1 MDKSKWQFVE
11 RYASQ
16 DGWFRIFPIG
26 TFSRL
31 GRTVELT
38 REKLANMVRNFKNG
52 LPGFRVPI
60 KRTHDDATG
69 KFGDV
74 VDLELRTDGLYARP
88 EWLPSGE
95 QMLAE
100 GSFQYLSPE
109 VLWGPTDYDG
119 QQGVTD
125 LLMGIAALNDPFFPE
140 AALYCAADY
149 ALSPLDCALS
159 PPDGAGEAHQGK
171 EGDTLDEKQLKN
183 AFTAWLQDLFGSREP
198 GGRGPQSEAFQAMA
212 ARAEQAEREAAALRA
227 QAAQAEAERR
237 HQARVERFGAA
248 LEVERYAA
256 LAGVPELLAAVED
269 DELAGRLAGQF
280 RALAAQVR
288 ESELFGEIGQPTPH
302 DLPDDPVGRYMAL
315 AASYAAEHGVDITE
329 AYAAVD
335 ALHPD
340 VYEAYRLAAGRRGS

>member
-1 MDKSKWQFVE
+1 MNKAKWQFVE

-74 VDLELRTDGLYARP
+74 VDLELRADGLYARP

-109 VLWGPTDYDG
+109 VLWGPTDYDD
-119 QQGVTD
+119 QQGITN

-140 AALYCAADY
+140 AALYCASDDTEKDY
-149 ALSPLDCALS
+149 
-159 PPDGAGEAHQGK
+159 QGK
-171 EGDTLDEKQLKN
+171 EGDTVNEKQLKN
-183 AFTAWLQDLFGSREP
+183 AFSAWLQDLFGQRDGT
-198 GGRGPQSEAFQAMA
+198 GGEAFEAMA
-212 ARAEQAEREAAALRA
+212 ARAEEAEREAAALRA
-227 QAAQAEAERR
+227 QAAQAEAEQRR
-237 HQARVERFGAA
+237 QARIERFGAA

-256 LAGVPELLAAVED
+256 LTNVPELLAAVED
-269 DELAGRLAGQF
+269 DGLAGRLAEQF
-280 RALAAQVR
+280 RALAAQIR
-288 ESELFGEIGQPTPH
+288 ESELFGEIGEPTPH

-315 AASYAAEHGVDITE
+315 AASYAAAHGVDITE

-340 VYEAYRLAAGRRGS
+340 LYEAYRLAAGRRG

>member
-1 MDKSKWQFVE
+1 MSKSKWQFVE
-11 RYASQ
+11 QYASQ
-16 DGWFRIFPIG
+16 DGWFRIFPVG

-60 KRTHDDATG
+60 KRTHDDTTG

-74 VDLELRTDGLYARP
+74 VDLELRADGLYARP

-95 QMLAE
+95 QMLVE

-119 QQGVTD
+119 QDGVTD
-125 LLMGIAALNDPFFPE
+125 LLMGIAVLNDPFFPE
-140 AALYCAADY
+140 AALYCASD
-149 ALSPLDCALS
+149 D
-159 PPDGAGEAHQGK
+159 AGEDYQGK
-171 EGDTLDEKQLKN
+171 EDDTVNEKQLKN
-183 AFTAWLQDLFGSREP
+183 AFTAWIQDLFGP
-198 GGRGPQSEAFQAMA
+198 QNQGGRGPQSEAFQAMA
-212 ARAEQAEREAAALRA
+212 ARAEEAEREAAALRA

-269 DELAGRLAGQF
+269 DELAGQLAEQF
-280 RALAAQVR
+280 RALAAQIR

-315 AASYAAEHGVDITE
+315 AASYAAEHDVDITE

-340 VYEAYRLAAGRRGS
+340 LYEAYRLAAGRRG

>member
-1 MDKSKWQFVE
+1 MNKSKWQFVE

-38 REKLANMVRNFKNG
+38 REKLANMARNFKNG

-74 VDLELRTDGLYARP
+74 VDLELRADGLYARP

-140 AALYCAADY
+140 AALYCASDDTEEGY
-149 ALSPLDCALS
+149 Q
-159 PPDGAGEAHQGK
+159 EK
-171 EGDTLDEKQLKN
+171 EEDTVNEKQLKN
-183 AFTAWLQDLFGSREP
+183 AFSAWLQDLFGQREGA
-198 GGRGPQSEAFQAMA
+198 GGEAFQAMA
-212 ARAEQAEREAAALRA
+212 ARAEEAEHEAAALRA

-237 HQARVERFGAA
+237 RQARIERFGAA

-256 LAGVPELLAAVED
+256 LAHVPELLAAVED
-269 DELAGRLAGQF
+269 DGLAGRLADQF

-315 AASYAAEHGVDITE
+315 AANYAEAHGVDITE

-340 VYEAYRLAAGRRGS
+340 LYEAYRLAAGRRG